1 MPDRLAI
8 VMPVFNEAEQLP
20 LRMLQLRQTIGPL
33 VAVYAVDGGS
43 TDDSLSILNKL
54 SAEDSALHVQVSAKG
69 RAQQMNCGAKAALDS
84 GATCLLFLHADTTLP
99 QQAWSEFLNVL
110 TRMSSSQTFWGRFNV
125 RIEGRS
131 AWLPVVAWMMN
142 QRSRLTRI
150 ATGDQGMFM
159 HRDLFRRV
167 GGFVNQPLMEDIE
180 MSRTLKRQRDAQ
192 FIPIKQPLTT
202 SGRRW
207 DEQGAWSTIVLMW
220 RLRFQYWRGESADT
234 LLARYRDVRSRKR
247 PE

>member
-33 VAVYAVDGGS
+33 VPVYAVDGGS
-43 TDDSLSILNKL
+43 TDGSLSILNKL
-54 SAEDSALHVQVSAKG
+54 SVEDSALHVQVSAKG
-69 RAQQMNCGAKAALDS
+69 RAQQMNCGATAALNT

-99 QQAWSEFLNVL
+99 LPAWREFLSVVARFSKRGN
-110 TRMSSSQTFWGRFNV
+110 FWGRFNV

-142 QRSRLTRI
+142 QRSRLTRM
-150 ATGDQGMFM
+150 ATGDQGMFI
-159 HRDLFRRV
+159 HGDLFNRV
-167 GGFVNQPLMEDIE
+167 GGFVIQPLMEDIE
-180 MSRTLKRQRDAQ
+180 MSRALKRQRDAQ
-192 FIPIKQPLTT
+192 FIPIRQPLIT

-234 LLARYRDVRSRKR
+234 LLARYRDVRRRKKV
-247 PE
+247 

>member
-20 LRMLQLRQTIGPL
+20 LRMRQLRQTIGPL
-33 VAVYAVDGGS
+33 IVVHAVDGGS
-43 TDDSLSILNKL
+43 TDDSLSILNRL
-54 SAEDSALHVQVSAKG
+54 SAKDSALHVQVSSKG
-69 RAQQMNCGAKAALDS
+69 RAQQMNCGAKAALDT
-84 GATCLLFLHADTTLP
+84 GATCLLFLHADTVLT
-99 QQAWSEFLNVL
+99 QKAWGEFLGVL
-110 TRMSSSQTFWGRFNV
+110 SSMNSSQPFWGRFNV
-125 RIEGRS
+125 QIEGHS

-159 HRDLFRRV
+159 HGDLFNRV

-180 MSRTLKRQRDAQ
+180 MSRALKRQRDAQ
-192 FIPIKQPLTT
+192 FIPIKQSLIT

-220 RLRFQYWRGESADT
+220 GLRFQYWRGQSADT